1 MTNHKNLLAVII
13 VCFNGK
19 RGKDWSEN
27 VISNI
32 TQIDKKYLAEKLALE
47 LPALRAKIGNSQAEM
62 GELIGVSRQTYSM
75 IETQK
80 KEMGWSVYMALILVF
95 SSNPKTASLLEFCGA
110 YPNQLR
116 NILQQDDSQK
126 IANTFAKDKKDRY
139 RRKEYALF

>member
-80 KEMGWSVYMALILVF
+80 KRDGMECIYGLDTCILI
-95 SSNPKTASLLEFCGA
+95 E
-110 YPNQLR
+110 
-116 NILQQDDSQK
+116 SQ
-126 IANTFAKDKKDRY
+126 NRFVT
-139 RRKEYALF
+139 

>member
-27 VISNI
+27 VVSNI

-116 NILQQDDSQK
+116 NILQQDDSQ
-126 IANTFAKDKKDRY
+126 R
-139 RRKEYALF
+139 

>member
-1 MTNHKNLLAVII
+1 MTVIRMTNHKNLLAVII

-32 TQIDKKYLAEKLALE
+32 TQIDKKYLTEKLALE

-116 NILQQDDSQK
+116 NILQQDDPQ
-126 IANTFAKDKKDRY
+126 R
-139 RRKEYALF
+139 

>member
-1 MTNHKNLLAVII
+1 M
-13 VCFNGK
+13 
-19 RGKDWSEN
+19 
-27 VISNI
+27 ISNI

-116 NILQQDDSQK
+116 NILQQDDSQ
-126 IANTFAKDKKDRY
+126 R
-139 RRKEYALF
+139 

>member
-116 NILQQDDSQK
+116 NILQQDDSQ
-126 IANTFAKDKKDRY
+126 R
-139 RRKEYALF
+139 